1 MKNEAT
7 VLNSY
12 KIGEIVSLN
21 TKNSGCSLWRRY
33 HGLQGKIHSME
44 SNGAVI
50 VRIRDYD
57 NEVHLLHIN
66 KKLLIPALRKK
77 KNNL

>member
-1 MKNEAT
+1 M
-7 VLNSY
+7 NSY

-21 TKNSGCSLWRRY
+21 TKNSGCSLWRRF
-33 HGLQGKIHSME
+33 HGLQGKIHSK

-57 NEVHLLHIN
+57 NEVHFLHIN
-66 KKLLIPALRKK
+66 KKLLKVEREKTVTETVD
-77 KNNL
+77 